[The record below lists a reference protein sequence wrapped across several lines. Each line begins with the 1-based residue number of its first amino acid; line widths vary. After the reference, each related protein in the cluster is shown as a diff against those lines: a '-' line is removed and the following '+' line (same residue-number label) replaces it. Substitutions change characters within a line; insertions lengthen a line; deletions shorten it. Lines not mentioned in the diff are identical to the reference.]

1 MWFKISA
8 GRKGSAN
15 SFQFILIQHLEL
27 KSRLSWM
34 ALSNWTAAL
43 LAVQAVLTDKLSS
56 KTYGWAFSSP
66 RYNPDPSPFDKKV
79 FGLHEQFK

>member
-1 MWFKISA
+1 MD
-8 GRKGSAN
+8 GP
-15 SFQFILIQHLEL
+15 FI
-27 KSRLSWM
+27 
-34 ALSNWTAAL
+34 WTAAL